1 MIVGN
6 PNAGRRMATA
16 AITIL
21 VMLILITV
29 VLSARKKNAPVKE
42 LKEPPLHPSIII
54 KLRFGGLFVE

>member
-21 VMLILITV
+21 VMLILITLI
-29 VLSARKKNAPVKE
+29 LSARKKTAPAKE
-42 LKEPPLHPSIII
+42 LPLHPSTMVAF
-54 KLRFGGLFVE
+54 RFFGPFC